1 MSRPAM
7 EGVGMTKQNPCLKV
21 RLIKPNGEIAFT
33 DDFGTSVEAESKYW
47 RLVDACTK
55 DRWFGARV
63 QCLDAGGGIVS
74 EHVISK

>member
-1 MSRPAM
+1 VSRPAM
-7 EGVGMTKQNPCLKV
+7 EGVGMTKQNKCLKV

-33 DDFGTSVEAESKYW
+33 DDFGTSVEAESKYR